1 MKRRTIR
8 FLCLVFSALIL
19 LTAAGPAAADM
30 LVTTNQ
36 KVATRTGPS
45 TKYDEGGTF
54 LSAGAQ
60 VTAKYKAWD
69 NYNEIW
75 WVQVDFASG
84 GVRYRLFTGL
94 KRLNM
99 DISLLSEEWVTG
111 YGTVSYDTGAYWGPG
126 TNYQRC
132 KLNVPGGTRVT
143 LYGSE
148 NGYTQVE
155 FSDSRI
161 TNPLRRCWIPTSA
174 VYSSSGGYSPGSS
187 SQGQG
192 SSGEV
197 LVSSVT
203 ATSYIRNRADPS
215 KFIPERL
222 IDNNY
227 GTNWQFST
235 KTTSLQ
241 NCEVCF
247 YFQYSSTVS
256 NMMIRNGY
264 WGTNGNMNGYFNNSR
279 PRQIEVSY
287 RYDYSWQWSDAQ
299 VFTLQDHSGYL
310 YQQYLSLGTHQRV
323 TAVRLRVLSIY
334 TGTVYPND
342 VVISD
347 VSFLP

>member
-1 MKRRTIR
+1 MKRKALRN
-8 FLCLVFSALIL
+8 LSLLFSVLML
-19 LTAAGPAAADM
+19 LPSVSPAAADL

-75 WVQVDFASG
+75 WVQVDFSSG

-99 DISLLSEEWVTG
+99 DISRISEEYSTG
-111 YGTVSYDTGAYWGPG
+111 SGTVAWAAEAYWGPG
-126 TNYQRC
+126 PSYQHCR
-132 KLNVPGGTRVT
+132 LNVPAGTRVT

-161 TNPLRRCWIPTSA
+161 SNPLRRCWIPSSA
-174 VYSSSGGYSPGSS
+174 LNGSYGWSAPG
-187 SQGQG
+187 Q
-192 SSGEV
+192 V
-197 LVSSVT
+197 PVSRVT
-203 ATSYIRNRADPS
+203 ATSYIRNRSDPS
-215 KFIPERL
+215 LFIPERL
-222 IDNNY
+222 IDGNY

-235 KTTSLQ
+235 KTTPLER
-241 NCEVCF
+241 CEVCF
-247 YFQYSSTVS
+247 YFYGSATVS
-256 NMMIRNGY
+256 SLLLRNGY
-264 WGTNGNMNGYFNNSR
+264 WGTKGNMNGYFNNSR
-279 PRQIEVSY
+279 PRQIEVSFL
-287 RYDYSWQWSDAQ
+287 YDYSGQWSDAR
-299 VFTLQDHSGYL
+299 VFSLEDYGSFL
-310 YQQYLSLGTHQRV
+310 YQHFLNLGTHQRV

-334 TGTVYPND
+334 YGTGYPND
-342 VVISD
+342 VVITD
-347 VSFLP
+347 VDFLT